1 MYLGYHEDIKVARV
15 PQAPLAG
22 PHKHLYRSQHTF
34 LYHWNIMEILFDP
47 INFLLLI
54 AAITILWWLR
64 SVLGQRTG
72 LERSSNPVEII
83 PPTPKTAATQ
93 NQAEVISIQ
102 NWDRYAEPGTELHEG
117 LAALKK
123 IKPDFNIEHFLDG
136 AKSAHEII
144 LVAFAQSDK
153 KTLKPLLSKAVYD
166 SFEKIID
173 ENKAA
178 GNTSVFKFVGI
189 NAAKLSS
196 LEIEKQ
202 DLIMGVKFESQI
214 ISATLNAN
222 KDIVSGDEKTVSTL
236 KEVWTFERDL
246 DSKDPNWILVATQD
260 PNADQT

>member
-1 MYLGYHEDIKVARV
+1 
-15 PQAPLAG
+15 
-22 PHKHLYRSQHTF
+22 
-34 LYHWNIMEILFDP
+34 MEILFDP

-54 AAITILWWLR
+54 AAITIMWWLR

-72 LERSSNPVEII
+72 LERSSNPIELI
-83 PPTPKTAATQ
+83 PPAPKAVATQ
-93 NQAEVISIQ
+93 NNADVISIQ
-102 NWDRYAEPGTELHEG
+102 NWERYAQPGTALFEG

-123 IKPDFNIEHFLDG
+123 IKPDFNIEHFLEG

-153 KTLKPLLSKAVYD
+153 KTLKPLLSRPVFD

-189 NAAKLSS
+189 NSAKLNSA
-196 LEIEKQ
+196 EIEKNA
-202 DLIMGVKFESQI
+202 LIMGVKFETQI

-222 KDIVSGDEKTVSTL
+222 RELVSGDEKIVSTL
-236 KEVWTFERDL
+236 REVWTFERDI

-260 PNADQT
+260 PNANLT